1 MKTILATLFAILALL
16 ATGCASPETIQRR
29 SSLTAYLGGK
39 EAPQVAE
46 SHGSAKLQ
54 LPLRL
59 GIAFVPN
66 DSTVRKSQAGGLG
79 TGPDGLFQPDQE
91 QALQQK
97 VAELFQ
103 AKPWT
108 QTFKII
114 PSHYLTRDGGFGDL
128 DLVTRTFGVDVIALV
143 SMDQIQFSTPRW
155 YAWTYWTLV
164 GAYMIKGDK
173 NDTTTV
179 VDAAVYHVPS
189 RTFLF
194 RASGVGTIK
203 GSSSWSGREDA
214 FRKQSRESLSL
225 AMDNLSPSLDQG
237 VTLFKQDILKGARR
251 DVLLLDKEGNPLG
264 STAYDPARH

>member
-1 MKTILATLFAILALL
+1 
-16 ATGCASPETIQRR
+16 
-29 SSLTAYLGGK
+29 
-39 EAPQVAE
+39 
-46 SHGSAKLQ
+46 
-54 LPLRL
+54 
-59 GIAFVPN
+59 
-66 DSTVRKSQAGGLG
+66 VRKGQTSGLG
-79 TGPDGLFQPDQE
+79 SGPDSLFSPDQE

-97 VAELFQ
+97 VASVFQ

-114 PSHYLTRDGGFGDL
+114 PSHYLSRDGGFGDL
-128 DLVTRTFGVDVIALV
+128 DQVARTFGVDVIALV
-143 SMDQIQFSTPRW
+143 SVDQLQFSTPRW

-194 RASGVGTIK
+194 RASGVGTVK
-203 GSSSWSGREDA
+203 GGSSWSGREDA
-214 FRKQSRESLSL
+214 FRLQSQESLSL

-237 VTLFKQDILKGARR
+237 VAAFKQDILKGARK
-251 DVLLLDKEGNPLG
+251 DVVLLDKDGNPLG
-264 STAYDPARH
+264 SSAYDPTRR